1 MRGKT
6 LPEAAALAPAMA
18 ANFAVVQQARSR
30 VWNLPFIQAEF
41 LGCN

>member
-18 ANFAVVQQARSR
+18 AKFSVVALL
-30 VWNLPFIQAEF
+30 NEMT
-41 LGCN
+41 